1 MTDTKNSAE
10 AVSAEQAIEAIGI
23 RAEALKAEYTERL
36 DAFANDLVP
45 PMLSNSEYAARC
57 SALLTAL
64 NRELARCAASFGE
77 VHQVDPEELQTLVVM
92 QFRRNFAVCHAA
104 LEGAGESV
112 N

>member
-1 MTDTKNSAE
+1 MALNETVADITPE
-10 AVSAEQAIEAIGI
+10 EAIDRIGV
-23 RAEALKAEYTERL
+23 RSEELKAEYTQRL

-77 VHQVDPEELQTLVVM
+77 VHQVDPEEMQTLVVM
-92 QFRRNFAVCHAA
+92 AFRRNFAICRAA
-104 LEGAGESV
+104 LLGERQEP